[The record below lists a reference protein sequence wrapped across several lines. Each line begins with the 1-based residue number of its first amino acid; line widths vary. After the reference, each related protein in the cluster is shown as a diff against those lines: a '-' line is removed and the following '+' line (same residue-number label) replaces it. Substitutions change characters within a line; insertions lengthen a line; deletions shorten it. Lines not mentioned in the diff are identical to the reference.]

1 MRGAAL
7 EETQNGSTARIRVL
21 ESQMDTVQDVIKDMK
36 VTNSAEHAE
45 IRVDVRRIL
54 GIGWGVLGGVAVG
67 VIIMLVGRL

>member
-1 MRGAAL
+1 
-7 EETQNGSTARIRVL
+7 
-21 ESQMDTVQDVIKDMK
+21 MDTVQDVIKDMK